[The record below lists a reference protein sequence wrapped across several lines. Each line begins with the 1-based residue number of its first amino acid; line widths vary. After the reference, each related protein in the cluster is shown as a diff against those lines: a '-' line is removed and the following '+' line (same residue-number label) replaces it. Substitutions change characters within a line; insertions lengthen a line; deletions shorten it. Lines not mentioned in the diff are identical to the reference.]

1 MKAEE
6 QDSNNL
12 AREYG
17 FEFFALKSVA
27 DLLREEIARNPKTD
41 FFFLGFRYRASSID
55 YK

>member
-6 QDSNNL
+6 QDCNNL

-27 DLLREEIARNPKTD
+27 VLLLEELARNPKAD
-41 FFFLGFRYRASSID
+41 F
-55 YK
+55 